1 MATKKATK
9 KAATPPTG
17 TTVPPAGPAG
27 SAAQKAA
34 DAIANLPSGSQS
46 ALPQS
51 NPVGGLPYYATDTD
65 PNSPT
70 YGEVTPN
77 RWMAVRQMPVTPGGI
92 EDAAGVRT
100 NAEAVL
106 PRYYEGD
113 TQALLTSLPPEDLHD
128 LQAKMVMIG
137 LYGSKKPNITYGIP
151 DRDTMSAFEQVL
163 SVANA
168 SGFTYNEVLQNWSA
182 AAKAVPQPVTP
193 KPSHAIQ
200 VTNTEDLVNVFK
212 DAARTAIGREVS
224 VDEARKW
231 ATTFQASQA
240 AEQNAAYAAQ
250 DAPDGSGNTLVQ
262 SAMSPASFAEQQ
274 LRGTPEYGA
283 TRASNQLDVFR
294 KILSGPFGGGQ

>member
-34 DAIANLPSGSQS
+34 DAIANLPSGSQ
-46 ALPQS
+46 AAIPQS
-51 NPVGGLPYYATDTD
+51 NPVGVPYYATG
-65 PNSPT
+65 PN
-70 YGEVTPN
+70 GELTPD
-77 RWMAVRQMPVTPGGI
+77 RWMATRRDAATPGGI

-100 NAEAVL
+100 VTTPVL

-113 TQALLTSLPPEDLHD
+113 TQAVITSLPPEVLAD
-128 LQAKMVMIG
+128 LQAKMVAIG
-137 LYGSKKPNITYGIP
+137 LYGSKKPNITFGIP
-151 DRDTMSAFEQVL
+151 DNDTFSAFDHVL
-163 SVANA
+163 QVANA
-168 SGFTYNEVLQNWSA
+168 SGATYNEVLQNWSA
-182 AAKAVPQPVTP
+182 TAAKIPQPVTP